1 MGFRRTERSSP
12 GSDRCTRR
20 GSTPG
25 RVLVLSAQV
34 TAGALNPRPTSPSPT
49 TGPSAVCWDEAS
61 QKPSTAFSSSRTYSE
76 SQTTASNQ
84 NAGASAKRPS
94 ARPRPSQALRD
105 PAPASELISQGTHS
119 ARFPLFPPRCHV
131 CCCRSLQCHP
141 CCLPLPSPPE
151 ICSVGRAPPHSPPW
165 EHHVLRRP
173 VRTVPLCLEK
183 PRATLQWA
191 LGRES
196 GPHRAL

>member
-12 GSDRCTRR
+12 GSDRCTQR

-84 NAGASAKRPS
+84 NAGTSAKRPS
-94 ARPRPSQALRD
+94 ARPRPSVTPR
-105 PAPASELISQGTHS
+105 
-119 ARFPLFPPRCHV
+119 PPRSSFSKVLTLHV
-131 CCCRSLQCHP
+131 FHCF
-141 CCLPLPSPPE
+141 LPAATCAAAAA
-151 ICSVGRAPPHSPPW
+151 CSVTPAACRFLPRRKSAPWDAPHPTRPPGSTTSSDG
-165 EHHVLRRP
+165 L
-173 VRTVPLCLEK
+173 
-183 PRATLQWA
+183 
-191 LGRES
+191 LGQS
-196 GPHRAL
+196 LFA